1 MLKPNKLANNNFLSS
16 LDLSTDEVLHIL
28 DLANNFKN
36 KKLNIDLGNKVL
48 GLIFDKSSTRTRVSF
63 QVAMTRLGGTTI
75 DLNPTT
81 SQIGR
86 GEPIKDTARVLSR
99 YCDVIAIRTFD
110 HSDLE
115 EYAKWSTKPVI
126 NALTDLE
133 HPCQALADFMT
144 IKEEFLDF
152 KDVVLTFIGDGNN
165 VANSLI
171 LCGALLGVEVR
182 IACPKGYEPNS
193 LLIDKAY
200 EIYKNK
206 NLLKI
211 TNDPNTAVLGA
222 NVLYTDV
229 WSSMG
234 EENQKE
240 EKDKYL
246 PSFFISQILD
256 VVTLE
261 KLKFSKADIAKTKL
275 LRKWHLFLKN
285 KNIAQLDEFDRFKLH
300 QELEMFL
307 PSFIFYLPQNSQLD
321 WLHKWRDNDDK
332 LFHPSNLVNGD
343 LIKKNLEIK
352 DGPILGEL
360 LQYLSQELAY
370 KRLNNF
376 DEAIYK
382 AKQWIEQNAPK
393 CD

>member
-1 MLKPNKLANNNFLSS
+1 MIKPNKLSNNNFLSS
-16 LDLSTDEVLHIL
+16 TDVSTDEIIHIL
-28 DLANNFKN
+28 ELAKNFKN
-36 KKLNIDLGNKVL
+36 KRLNIDLNKKVL

-63 QVAMTRLGGTTI
+63 QVAMSRLGGTTI
-75 DLNPTT
+75 DLNPKT

-99 YCDVIAIRTFD
+99 YCDVMAIRTFN

-133 HPCQALADFMT
+133 HPCQALADFLT

-152 KDVVLTFIGDGNN
+152 KNVVLTFIGDGNN

-193 LLIDKAY
+193 LVINKAY

-240 EKDKYL
+240 EKDKVFNGFTIDNDL
-246 PSFFISQILD
+246 
-256 VVTLE
+256 V
-261 KLKFSKADIAKTKL
+261 SKADKDAIILHCLPAYRSKEIT
-275 LRKWHLFLKN
+275 
-285 KNIAQLDEFDRFKLH
+285 DEVF
-300 QELEMFL
+300 E
-307 PSFIFYLPQNSQLD
+307 S
-321 WLHKWRDNDDK
+321 
-332 LFHPSNLVNGD
+332 
-343 LIKKNLEIK
+343 KKNRIFDQAENRLHAQQA
-352 DGPILGEL
+352 L
-360 LQYLSQELAY
+360 LSCLL
-370 KRLNNF
+370 
-376 DEAIYK
+376 
-382 AKQWIEQNAPK
+382 
-393 CD
+393 C

>member
-1 MLKPNKLANNNFLSS
+1 MLKPNKLANKNFLSS
-16 LDLSTDEVLHIL
+16 LDISKQEIFHIL
-28 DLANNFKN
+28 ELAKNFKN
-36 KKLNIDLGNKVL
+36 KNINVELKNKVL

-63 QVAMTRLGGTTI
+63 QVGMSRLGGSTI

-99 YCDVIAIRTFD
+99 YCDAIAIRTFN

-115 EYAKWSTKPVI
+115 EYANWSSVPVI

-133 HPCQALADFMT
+133 HPCQALADYLT

-152 KDVVLTFIGDGNN
+152 KDIVLTFIGDGNN

-182 IACPKGYEPNS
+182 IACPSGYEPNP
-193 LLIDKAY
+193 LVIKKAN

-211 TNDPNTAVLGA
+211 TNDPYTAVSGA

-240 EKDKYL
+240 EKDKD
-246 PSFFISQILD
+246 FNGFTVD
-256 VVTLE
+256 
-261 KLKFSKADIAKTKL
+261 
-275 LRKWHLFLKN
+275 
-285 KNIAQLDEFDRFKLH
+285 
-300 QELEMFL
+300 
-307 PSFIFYLPQNSQLD
+307 
-321 WLHKWRDNDDK
+321 
-332 LFHPSNLVNGD
+332 SNLV
-343 LIKKNLEIK
+343 KKATKDVIILHCLPAYRNKEITDEVIESK
-352 DGPILGEL
+352 NSRIFEQAENRMHVQQAL
-360 LQYLSQELAY
+360 LSCFLS
-370 KRLNNF
+370 
-376 DEAIYK
+376 
-382 AKQWIEQNAPK
+382 
-393 CD
+393 

>member
-1 MLKPNKLANNNFLSS
+1 MLKLNKLANNNCLSS
-16 LDLSTDEVLHIL
+16 LDLSTEEVIHIL
-28 DLANNFKN
+28 ELAKKLKN
-36 KKLNIDLGNKVL
+36 KDLSFELKNKVL

-63 QVAMTRLGGTTI
+63 QVAMSRLGGTTI

-110 HSDLE
+110 HLDLE

-133 HPCQALADFMT
+133 HPCQALADFLT
-144 IKEEFLDF
+144 IHEEFHDF

-171 LCGALLGVEVR
+171 LCGAMLGVEVR

-193 LLIDKAY
+193 LVIKKAY

-211 TNDPNTAVLGA
+211 TNDPNAAVLGA

-234 EENQKE
+234 EEKQKE
-240 EKDKYL
+240 EKDKVFNGFTVDSDLVAKAHKDVIILHCL
-246 PSFFISQILD
+246 PAYR
-256 VVTLE
+256 
-261 KLKFSKADIAKTKL
+261 SKEIT
-275 LRKWHLFLKN
+275 
-285 KNIAQLDEFDRFKLH
+285 DEVF
-300 QELEMFL
+300 E
-307 PSFIFYLPQNSQLD
+307 S
-321 WLHKWRDNDDK
+321 
-332 LFHPSNLVNGD
+332 
-343 LIKKNLEIK
+343 KKNRIFDQAENRLHAQQA
-352 DGPILGEL
+352 L
-360 LQYLSQELAY
+360 LSCLLS
-370 KRLNNF
+370 
-376 DEAIYK
+376 
-382 AKQWIEQNAPK
+382 
-393 CD
+393 

>member
-1 MLKPNKLANNNFLSS
+1 MIKPSKLVNNNFLSS
-16 LDLSTDEVLHIL
+16 LDLSTNEVLHIL
-28 DLANNFKN
+28 ELAKEFKY
-36 KKLNIDLGNKVL
+36 KKLNIDLKNKVL

-63 QVAMTRLGGTTI
+63 QVAMSRLGGTTI

-133 HPCQALADFMT
+133 HPCQALADFLT
-144 IKEEFLDF
+144 IKEEFIDF

-193 LLIDKAY
+193 LVIKKAY
-200 EIYKNK
+200 EIYKNMD
-206 NLLKI
+206 LLKI
-211 TNDPNTAVLGA
+211 TNDPNSAVLGA

-234 EENQKE
+234 EENKKA
-240 EKDKYL
+240 EKDK
-246 PSFFISQILD
+246 FFNGFTID
-256 VVTLE
+256 N
-261 KLKFSKADIAKTKL
+261 DL
-275 LRKWHLFLKN
+275 LRKAEKDAIILHCLPAYRSKEITDEVFESKN
-285 KNIAQLDEFDRFKLH
+285 NR
-300 QELEMFL
+300 
-307 PSFIFYLPQNSQLD
+307 IFEQAENRMHVQQA
-321 WLHKWRDNDDK
+321 
-332 LFHPSNLVNGD
+332 
-343 LIKKNLEIK
+343 
-352 DGPILGEL
+352 L
-360 LQYLSQELAY
+360 LSCLLS
-370 KRLNNF
+370 
-376 DEAIYK
+376 
-382 AKQWIEQNAPK
+382 
-393 CD
+393 

>member
-1 MLKPNKLANNNFLSS
+1 MLKPNKLGNNNFLSS

-99 YCDVIAIRTFD
+99 YCDVIAIRTFN

-133 HPCQALADFMT
+133 HPCQALADFLT

-193 LLIDKAY
+193 LVIDKAY

-234 EENQKE
+234 EENQKD
-240 EKDKYL
+240 EK
-246 PSFFISQILD
+246 
-256 VVTLE
+256 E
-261 KLKFSKADIAKTKL
+261 KVFNGFTINRDLVSKADKDAIILHCLPAYRSKEIT
-275 LRKWHLFLKN
+275 
-285 KNIAQLDEFDRFKLH
+285 DEVI
-300 QELEMFL
+300 E
-307 PSFIFYLPQNSQLD
+307 S
-321 WLHKWRDNDDK
+321 
-332 LFHPSNLVNGD
+332 
-343 LIKKNLEIK
+343 KKNRIFEQA
-352 DGPILGEL
+352 ENRMHAQQAL
-360 LQYLSQELAY
+360 LACL
-370 KRLNNF
+370 LN
-376 DEAIYK
+376 
-382 AKQWIEQNAPK
+382 
-393 CD
+393 